1 MVQMATEHQ
10 LARLPVLT
18 CWRQKLTVYPMFN
31 TSASLFVPSFRHCGI
46 DLRVT
51 TSEVIGLGDEWPQMK
66 EVFLWGAFHEMPLD
80 YLPPHT
86 RPSSSV
92 WVIRGRRKRTNGG
105 PLVTGEQTVCRAT
118 FFLSSGASISLFL
131 SFIHPLIPPFF
142 LLPLSRTL
150 TLRLLPP
157 HCTSSSPQLFSDCQA
172 RYCRD
177 TRDHLDLLH

>member
-1 MVQMATEHQ
+1 MVQMATQHQ
-10 LARLPVLT
+10 LARLPVST
-18 CWRQKLTVYPMFN
+18 CWRQKLTVHPMFN
-31 TSASLFVPSFRHCGI
+31 TSASLFIPSFQHRVI

-105 PLVTGEQTVCRAT
+105 PFSHKRADCVSGYI
-118 FFLSSGASISLFL
+118 FLSRGASISLFL
-131 SFIHPLIPPFF
+131 SFIPPLIPPFF

-150 TLRLLPP
+150 TLSLTP
-157 HCTSSSPQLFSDCQA
+157 SSS
-172 RYCRD
+172 
-177 TRDHLDLLH
+177 H